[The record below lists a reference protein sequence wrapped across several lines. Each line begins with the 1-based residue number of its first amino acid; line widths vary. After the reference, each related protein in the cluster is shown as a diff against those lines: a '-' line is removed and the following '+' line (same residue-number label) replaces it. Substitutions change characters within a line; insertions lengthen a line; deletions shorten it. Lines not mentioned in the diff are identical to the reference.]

1 MRAKITKRLVDA
13 TEPQQRDVFVWDTE
27 ESGFGLKVTSAGS
40 KSYLLQYRMGGRGY
54 PTRRYAIGPHGAFTP
69 DQARKRAQEL
79 RAIVSGGSDP
89 GLLKAEKRKQAQVLA
104 RETFGLFAEEYIKR
118 ECPRLK
124 RGDAIVSII
133 RRELLPHW
141 GNRLISELRRR
152 DAIAL
157 TDALIDAGNPAAAH
171 KLHQVIKRIGNWLV
185 ERDELE
191 TSPFASWKT
200 PTTKTERSRVLAD
213 KEIAALWLT
222 WNDIDYPFG
231 AVAKL
236 LLLLGQRRDE
246 VARMQWSEV
255 DLDAAEW
262 TLPPERTKSQRAHLV
277 PLPDTAVALLHDAPR
292 FRGEFVFSTTGGYR
306 PVGGFSKIK
315 KRVDAASGV
324 RGWWWHDL
332 RRTCRTGMAALG
344 VPDVVAER
352 VLNHQP
358 QGLVKTYNLHDYAGE
373 KREAL
378 DRWAQ
383 RVAEIVTPP
392 PANVVGLRRPA

>member
-13 TEPQQRDVFVWDTE
+13 TQPQRRDVFVWDTQ
-27 ESGFGLKVTSAGS
+27 ESGFGLKVTPAGS
-40 KSYLLQYRMGGRGY
+40 KSYLLQYRMGGRGH
-54 PTRRYAIGPHGAFTP
+54 PTRRYAIGPHGALTP
-69 DQARKRAQEL
+69 DQARKRAQDL
-79 RAIVSGGSDP
+79 RAIVSGGADP
-89 GLLKAEKRKQAQVLA
+89 GLLKAEKRNQTRALA
-104 RETFGLFAEEYIKR
+104 RETLGLFAEEYIKR

-133 RRELLPHW
+133 RREILPRW
-141 GNRLISELRRR
+141 GNRPISGLRKR

-157 TDALIDAGNPAAAH
+157 TDALLDAGKPAAAH

-200 PTTKTERSRVLAD
+200 PTTNTERSRVLTEA
-213 KEIAALWLT
+213 EIAALWHT
-222 WNDIDYPFG
+222 WNDIGYSFG
-231 AVAKL
+231 AIAKL

-246 VARMQWSEV
+246 VAQMQWSEV
-255 DLDAAEW
+255 DLDTAEW

-277 PLPDTAVALLHDAPR
+277 PLPDTAVALLSDVPR
-292 FRGEFVFSTTGGYR
+292 FSGEYVFSTTGGYR

-324 RGWWWHDL
+324 QGWWWHDL

-392 PANVVGLRRPA
+392 PANVVDLRRTA